1 LNGIRTGDRI
11 SASQEQNMPGL
22 SKTRWD
28 AVSPYL
34 DRALEMAP
42 DARTTWIAGLRAED
56 PTLASDLEAL
66 LDERSQASR
75 EGFLEGAAAP
85 PVGVSA
91 SLAGQAI
98 GAYTLVSPIGQGGMG
113 TVWRAQRSDGRFE
126 GMVAVKLLNA
136 EWIGRTGEERF
147 KREGSILARLTHT
160 HIAHLLDA
168 GLSSAGQP
176 YLVLEHIEGEPI
188 DRYCARERLSVEA
201 RVRLFLDVLAAV
213 AHAHA
218 NLIVHR
224 DIKPSNVLVRTDGHV
239 KLLDFGIAKLLEGEA
254 GSGEPSALTREG
266 GRALTPEYAAP
277 EQVTGDTITTAT
289 DVYALGVLLYVLLS
303 GRHPAGDAR
312 RSPADLV
319 KAIVETEPPRLS
331 AVTTDRVQRA
341 LRGDLDTIV
350 AKALKKKPE
359 ERYTSV
365 TALAEDLRRHL
376 DHQPI
381 GARPDTLGYRTARF
395 VRRNRLSVA
404 LAALVLIALLAG
416 LAGTMWQAREAK
428 RQRDLALAQL
438 VRAAGINEFTTYL
451 MGDAVPVGKP
461 VTMHELLTLSEQ
473 LVDKRFASDE
483 PLAVELLI
491 MIGGI
496 YNALDES
503 DNAQRTMKRAYEA
516 SRRLDDPA
524 VRAAAACGWALT
536 VARTGDYKEARRLV
550 DTSLAT
556 LSDDPQFDGVAAG
569 CLTYKSHVAAMEGD
583 SQGAVQSAES
593 SIARLDAMPGA
604 FPQTRVV
611 TLAVLAIGYHRRG
624 EHGRAD
630 RAFEAT
636 LQQLG
641 QLGRA
646 DSTQAA
652 TLLNNWALVRQTA
665 DVLSALALHRRAI
678 QQNEGSGAP
687 IPAIIL
693 ANEGRLLNQLAR
705 YEEARRVLEAGRDTA
720 RRHNNRQA
728 LGLAAQALVRADRS
742 LGDLAAAEKALAE
755 AEEAASAFPATH
767 AFRAELSREQGMLAM
782 ARGRD
787 DDARRLLTAALQFHQ
802 KAARPSIPY
811 IETLLDLTE
820 LDRRSERSAPAEEF
834 ARAALEMSEKLR
846 DGRPHSAWVGRS
858 QLALAEVLRARGDSA
873 GARRLLGEAVAHLTP
888 TLGEAHPAV
897 QEARARLAEPL

>member
-1 LNGIRTGDRI
+1 
-11 SASQEQNMPGL
+11 MPGL
-22 SKTRWD
+22 NKTRWD
-28 AVSPYL
+28 ILSPYL
-34 DRALEMAP
+34 DQALQLEP
-42 DARTTWIAGLRAED
+42 DERTTWITALRAKD
-56 PTLASDLEAL
+56 PTLASDLVAL
-66 LDERSQASR
+66 LEERSQASR
-75 EGFLEGAAAP
+75 EGFLEGTAAP

-113 TVWRAQRSDGRFE
+113 TVWRAQRNDGRFE

-147 KREGSILARLTHT
+147 KREGNILARLTHT

-188 DRYCARERLSVEA
+188 DRYCDRERLGVEA

-239 KLLDFGIAKLLEGEA
+239 KLLDFGIAKLLESEAGAGEA
-254 GSGEPSALTREG
+254 SAGEPSALTREG

-319 KAIVETEPPRLS
+319 KAIVETEPPRMS
-331 AVTTDRVQRA
+331 AVAPDRVHRA

-416 LAGTMWQAREAK
+416 LAGTIWQAREAK

-451 MGDAVPVGKP
+451 IGDAVPAGKP
-461 VTMHELLTLSEQ
+461 VTMHELLAVSEQ
-473 LVDKRFASDE
+473 LVDRRFASDE
-483 PLAVELLI
+483 PLAVDLLI

-496 YNALDES
+496 YNSLDES

-583 SQGAVQSAES
+583 SQGAVQAAES

-636 LQQLG
+636 MQQLER
-641 QLGRA
+641 LGRA

-665 DVLSALALHRRAI
+665 DVLSALALQRRAI

-705 YEEARRVLEAGRDTA
+705 YEEARRVLEAGRATA
-720 RRHNNRQA
+720 RQHNNRQA

-755 AEEAASAFPATH
+755 AEETASAFPATH

-782 ARGRD
+782 ARRRD
-787 DDARRLLTAALQFHQ
+787 DDARRLLTEALQFHQ

-811 IETLLDLTE
+811 VETLLDLTE
-820 LDRRSERSAPAEEF
+820 LERRSERSAQAEEH

-858 QLALAEVLRARGDSA
+858 QLALAEIRRARGDVA
-873 GARRLLGEAVAHLTP
+873 EARRLLGEAVAHLTP
-888 TLGEAHPAV
+888 TLGETHPAV
-897 QEARARLAEPL
+897 QEARARLAEPM

>member
-1 LNGIRTGDRI
+1 
-11 SASQEQNMPGL
+11 MPGL
-22 SKTRWD
+22 NKTRWD
-28 AVSPYL
+28 ILSPYL
-34 DRALEMAP
+34 DQALQLEP
-42 DARTTWIAGLRAED
+42 DERTTWITALRAKD
-56 PTLASDLEAL
+56 PTLASDLVAL
-66 LDERSQASR
+66 LEERSQASR
-75 EGFLEGAAAP
+75 EGFLEGTAAP

-113 TVWRAQRSDGRFE
+113 TVWRAQRNDGRFE

-147 KREGSILARLTHT
+147 KREGNILARLTHT

-188 DRYCARERLSVEA
+188 DRYCDRERLGVEA

-224 DIKPSNVLVRTDGHV
+224 DIKPSNVLARTDGHV
-239 KLLDFGIAKLLEGEA
+239 KLLDFGIAKLLESEAGAGEA
-254 GSGEPSALTREG
+254 SAGEPSALTREG

-319 KAIVETEPPRLS
+319 KAIVETEPPRMS
-331 AVTTDRVQRA
+331 AVAPDRVHRA

-395 VRRNRLSVA
+395 VRRNRMSVA

-416 LAGTMWQAREAK
+416 LAGTIWQAREAK

-451 MGDAVPVGKP
+451 IGDAVPAGKP
-461 VTMHELLTLSEQ
+461 VTMHELLAVSEQ
-473 LVDKRFASDE
+473 LVDRRFASDE
-483 PLAVELLI
+483 PLAVDLLI

-496 YNALDES
+496 YNSLDES

-583 SQGAVQSAES
+583 SQGAVQAAES

-636 LQQLG
+636 MQQLER
-641 QLGRA
+641 LGRA

-665 DVLSALALHRRAI
+665 DVLSALALQRRAI

-720 RRHNNRQA
+720 RQHNNRQA

-755 AEEAASAFPATH
+755 AEETASAFPATH

-782 ARGRD
+782 ARRRD
-787 DDARRLLTAALQFHQ
+787 DDARRLLTEALQFHQ

-811 IETLLDLTE
+811 VETLLDLTE
-820 LDRRSERSAPAEEF
+820 LERRSERSAQAEEH

-858 QLALAEVLRARGDSA
+858 QLALAEIRRARGDVA
-873 GARRLLGEAVAHLTP
+873 EARRLLGEAVAHLTP
-888 TLGEAHPAV
+888 TLGETHPAV
-897 QEARARLAEPL
+897 QEARARLAEPM